1 MRSLINF
8 GYTGW
13 WMYGH
18 VVVLGVALAL
28 LLLAWLRRW
37 PWPPKVLL
45 GAVAV
50 WALSA
55 FLVVQ
60 FVFRF
65 NDLPTIPTPGYLA
78 SGAGRVL
85 DIGAGS
91 GRSSIMVLL
100 ERPKTTL
107 VALDNF
113 SATYIRDHGPDKL
126 KANLRAAGVDGRA
139 EVVSADMRKLPFPD
153 ASFDAIVSTYAI
165 DHLPRN
171 DIPGALAEAA
181 RVVRPGGEFLLEDH
195 VPRCLDAVCVWPGD
209 DARRQ
214 GRRNPIAMDDDDGER
229 RFPRAGAGHRAGD
242 VLPASRQAL
251 TRQHS
256 RARRVRSW
264 CAGGR
269 HASCRAWPR
278 VNGDRWDDGRSSQ
291 TRTC

>member
-1 MRSLINF
+1 MRSLIDF
-8 GYTGW
+8 GYTGS

-18 VVVLGVALAL
+18 LIVLGVALPL

-37 PWPPKVLL
+37 HWLPKVLL
-45 GAVAV
+45 GALAV

-65 NDLPTIPTPGYLA
+65 NDIPTIPTPAYLA

-139 EVVSADMRKLPFPD
+139 EVVSGDMRKLPFPD

-165 DHLPRN
+165 DHLPRS

-181 RVVRPGGEFLLEDH
+181 RVVRPGGEFLLEIMY
-195 VPRCLDAVCVWPGD
+195 PDAWMRFAYGP
-209 DARRQ
+209 
-214 GRRNPIAMDDDDGER
+214 AMMH
-229 RFPRAGAGHRAGD
+229 GARAGD
-242 VLPASRQAL
+242 IRSRWTTMMEGAGFRVLEQGTAPA
-251 TRQHS
+251 TFYM
-256 RARRVRSW
+256 RAVRR
-264 CAGGR
+264 
-269 HASCRAWPR
+269 
-278 VNGDRWDDGRSSQ
+278 
-291 TRTC
+291 